1 MELQLKII
9 GVLLMMLSLI
19 HIGFPT
25 YFKWKEDL
33 KPLSLINKQMMEI
46 HTIFIGITVFL
57 MGLLCL
63 TSAQELVTTS
73 LGKKICFGFG
83 IFWMMRLVFQL
94 FVYSSKLWQG
104 KRFETVV
111 HVLFTFLWI
120 YLSVS
125 FFRITFS

>member
-1 MELQLKII
+1 
-9 GVLLMMLSLI
+9 MMLSLI